1 MQASKQ
7 WFAKLSSTII
17 DLGFSQSKSNY
28 SVFTRVNKG
37 SIIILLIYVDDILI
51 ASNDVDAVNIFKQF
65 LDNKYSRT

>member
-17 DLGFSQSKSNY
+17 DLGFPQSKSDY

-51 ASNDVDAVNIFKQF
+51 ASNDVDVVNIFKQF